1 MKDTVLGIDS
11 KLRRTFRNSIFTG
24 FGAVLFLV
32 GSELMESLLGYGA
45 FGGIFL
51 GAGILLV
58 RKPIISSLD
67 RFSNKILPSS
77 LNDAESAYLQ
87 AYSVSG
93 ADGVITEAERRI
105 LFATADALNITHE
118 RASELENSLDLEGGK
133 NTTQIVAEPT
143 AVQQWTDE
151 AGHTWRSMDDG
162 TTMWW
167 NGTDWQQV

>member
-1 MKDTVLGIDS
+1 
-11 KLRRTFRNSIFTG
+11 
-24 FGAVLFLV
+24 
-32 GSELMESLLGYGA
+32 MESIIGYGA

-51 GAGILLV
+51 GAGILLI

-67 RFSNKILPSS
+67 RLSNQIIPSALDDS
-77 LNDAESAYLQ
+77 ENAYLQ
-87 AYSVSG
+87 AYSASG

-105 LFATADALNITHE
+105 LLATADALKITHE
-118 RASELENSLDLEGGK
+118 RAAELEDGIDSKVVDK
-133 NTTQIVAEPT
+133 TAQVVTEPT